1 MPLSIFSKEVMS
13 DLPNLDHVKSYFDRR
28 IREHGASP
36 RGSDWNSE
44 ASQNIRFDQLLK
56 VVESQPFSI
65 LDYGCGYGALAD
77 YLVTRGFDADYHGY
91 DILESAIETARREHE
106 GQSRRTFHTEKSQL
120 PVCDYTVASG
130 IFNFRGEQSFE
141 DWTEYVIAVLN
152 EFNELSRRGFAS
164 NFLTK
169 YSDPE
174 KMRADLYYA
183 DPLFLFDYCKRNCS
197 KNVALLHDYRLYDFT
212 LIIRKDQ

>member
-1 MPLSIFSKEVMS
+1 MPNVP
-13 DLPNLDHVKSYFDRR
+13 DLDHVKSYFDKR

-44 ASQNIRFDQLLK
+44 TSQNIRFDQLLR
-56 VVESQPFSI
+56 VVESQAFSL

-77 YLVTRGFDADYHGY
+77 YLVSRGFHADYYGY
-91 DILESAIETARREHE
+91 DILESAIETARQAHQ
-106 GQSRRTFHTEKSQL
+106 GKPRRSFFTEKTQL

-141 DWTEYVIAVLN
+141 EWTEYVLGVLN
-152 EFNELSRRGFAS
+152 EFNQLSLHGFSS

-169 YSDPE
+169 YSDAE

-183 DPLFLFDYCKRNCS
+183 DPLFLFDYCKRNFS
-197 KNVALLHDYRLYDFT
+197 RNVALLHDYRLYDFT
-212 LIIRKDQ
+212 LLIRKD

>member
-1 MPLSIFSKEVMS
+1 MSKI
-13 DLPNLDHVKSYFDRR
+13 PNLDQVKSYFDQR

-44 ASQNIRFDQLLK
+44 TSQNIRFDQLLK
-56 VVESQPFSI
+56 VVEAQTFSL

-77 YLVTRGFDADYHGY
+77 YLAQKGLDVDYYGY
-91 DILESAIETARREHE
+91 DILESAIETARQIHRD
-106 GQSRRTFHTEKSQL
+106 QPRRRFFAEKTQL

-130 IFNFRGEQSFE
+130 IFNFRGDQSSE
-141 DWTEYVIAVLN
+141 DWTEYVLSVLQ
-152 EFNELSRRGFAS
+152 EFDALSQRGFAS

-169 YSDPE
+169 YSDAD
-174 KMRADLYYA
+174 KMRPDLYYA
-183 DPLFLFDYCKRNCS
+183 DPLFLFDHCKRNFS

-212 LIIRKDQ
+212 LIIRKDR

>member
-1 MPLSIFSKEVMS
+1 MAKV
-13 DLPNLDHVKSYFDRR
+13 PNLDQVKSYFDQR
-28 IREHGASP
+28 IQEHGASP

-56 VVESQPFSI
+56 VVESPSFSL

-77 YLVTRGFDADYHGY
+77 HVVTRGFDADYYGY
-91 DILESAIETARREHE
+91 DILESAIETARQAHS
-106 GQSRRTFHTEKSQL
+106 GKPRRTFLTEKSHL
-120 PVCDYTVASG
+120 PVCDYVVASG

-141 DWTEYVIAVLN
+141 DWTEYVLGVLH
-152 EFNELSRRGFAS
+152 EFNRLSRRGFAS

-169 YSDPE
+169 YSDAD
-174 KMRADLYYA
+174 KMRSDLYYA
-183 DPLFLFDYCKRNCS
+183 DPLFLFDYCKRNFS

-212 LIIRKDQ
+212 LLIRKD

>member
-1 MPLSIFSKEVMS
+1 MPKI
-13 DLPNLDHVKSYFDRR
+13 PNLDHVKSYFDKR
-28 IREHGASP
+28 IQEHGASP

-44 ASQNIRFDQLLK
+44 TSQNIRFDQLLK
-56 VVESQPFSI
+56 VIETPSFSL

-77 YLVTRGFDADYHGY
+77 YLELKGFEADYYGY
-91 DILESAIETARREHE
+91 DILESAIETARKAHLDKA
-106 GQSRRTFHTEKSQL
+106 RRLFFTDKSQL

-141 DWTEYVIAVLN
+141 EWTDYVLGVLT
-152 EFNELSRRGFAS
+152 EFDQLSQHGFAS

-169 YSDPE
+169 YSDAE
-174 KMRADLYYA
+174 KMRPDLYYA
-183 DPLFLFDYCKRNCS
+183 NPLFLFDFCKQNFS

-212 LIIRKDQ
+212 LIIRKD